1 MQSNSSDN
9 CIHHY
14 NVEILNTFDP
24 ELQLMST
31 KAMIKNKLNKLFS
44 ELKKFKVQTILV

>member
-14 NVEILNTFDP
+14 DIKISNPFDP
-24 ELQLMST
+24 ELQVINA
-31 KAMIKNKLNKLFS
+31 KPEFKNKLKGLLT
-44 ELKKFKVQTILV
+44 ELKSLKFKQY